1 MKAKKILRMILGIS
15 TCGMSIL
22 AEKAI
27 KSARR
32 GNKVAQVGLAV
43 TAGLFFVG
51 VGGAMATAGEDP
63 VTVVEDQDVK
73 QDVSRET
80 LSDDQIRKIIAET
93 FCSDLVE
100 YVEVTDEWGTHATIH
115 LNYDGDIERYTPVIF
130 NDLVD
135 VLSQMKEYD
144 VLPATLSVW
153 CTWDCVDAYG
163 NEDNV
168 RVWSVEFDEPTLAEI
183 NWENMYGEKF
193 MKLNHE
199 VWILPQ
205 FRGLD
210 SLGKYFY

>member
-1 MKAKKILRMILGIS
+1 MKAKKILKVILGIS
-15 TCGMSIL
+15 TCGMSVV

-32 GNKVAQVGLAV
+32 GNKVAQAGCAV
-43 TAGLFFVG
+43 VAGIMFIG
-51 VGGAMATAGEDP
+51 VGGAMATINEDP

-80 LSDDQIRKIIAET
+80 IAKSN
-93 FCSDLVE
+93 CKDLVE
-100 YVEVTDEWGTHATIH
+100 YVEVTDVGTHATIH
-115 LNYDGDIERYTPVIF
+115 FNYDGDIEKYTVVMF
-130 NDLVD
+130 NDLVSA
-135 VLSQMKEYD
+135 LEEMKEND
-144 VLPATLSVW
+144 MLPTTLSVW
-153 CTWDCVDAYG
+153 CTWDCIDAYG
-163 NEDNV
+163 NKENV
-168 RVWSVEFDEPTLAEI
+168 RVWSVEFDELTLAKI

-193 MKLNHE
+193 MKLGHD

>member
-1 MKAKKILRMILGIS
+1 MKAKKILKVILGIS

-32 GNKVAQVGLAV
+32 GNKVAQAGCAV
-43 TAGLFFVG
+43 VAGIMLIG
-51 VGGAMATAGEDP
+51 VGGAMATANEDP

-73 QDVSRET
+73 QNISRET
-80 LSDDQIRKIIAET
+80 IAKSN
-93 FCSDLVE
+93 CKDLVE
-100 YVEVTDEWGTHATIH
+100 YVEVTDIGTHATIH
-115 LNYDGDIERYTPVIF
+115 FNYDGDIEKYTVVMF
-130 NDLVD
+130 NDLVSA
-135 VLSQMKEYD
+135 LEEMKEND
-144 VLPATLSVW
+144 MLPTTLSVW
-153 CTWDCVDAYG
+153 CTWDCIDAYG
-163 NEDNV
+163 NKENV
-168 RVWSVEFDEPTLAEI
+168 RVWSVEFDELTLAKI

-193 MKLNHE
+193 MKLGHD

>member
-32 GNKVAQVGLAV
+32 GNKVAQAGCAV
-43 TAGLFFVG
+43 VAGLFFIG
-51 VGGAMATAGEDP
+51 IGGAIAVAGEDP
-63 VTVVEDQDVK
+63 VTVVKDQDVK

-80 LSDDQIRKIIAET
+80 IAKSN
-93 FCSDLVE
+93 CKDLVE
-100 YVEVTDEWGTHATIH
+100 YVEVTDRWGTHATIH
-115 LNYDGDIERYTPVIF
+115 FNYDGDIEKYTVVMF
-130 NDLVD
+130 NDLVSA
-135 VLSQMKEYD
+135 LGEMKEND
-144 VLPATLSVW
+144 MLPTTLSVW
-153 CTWDCVDAYG
+153 CTWDCIDAYG

-193 MKLNHE
+193 MKLGRE

>member
-1 MKAKKILRMILGIS
+1 MKSKKILKVILGIS
-15 TCGMSIL
+15 TCGMSV
-22 AEKAI
+22 AVAKAI

-32 GNKVAQVGLAV
+32 GNKVAQAGCAV
-43 TAGLFFVG
+43 VAGLFFIG
-51 VGGAMATAGEDP
+51 IGGAIAVAGEDP

-80 LSDDQIRKIIAET
+80 IAKSN
-93 FCSDLVE
+93 CKDLVE
-100 YVEVTDEWGTHATIH
+100 YVEVTDIGTHATIH
-115 LNYDGDIERYTPVIF
+115 FNYDGDIEKYTVVMF
-130 NDLVD
+130 NDLVSA
-135 VLSQMKEYD
+135 LEEMKEND
-144 VLPATLSVW
+144 MLPTTLSVW

-210 SLGKYFY
+210 SVGKYFY

>member
-1 MKAKKILRMILGIS
+1 MKAKKILKVILGIS
-15 TCGMSIL
+15 TCGMSVV
-22 AEKAI
+22 AEKVI
-27 KSARR
+27 RSARR
-32 GNKVAQVGLAV
+32 GNKVAQAGCAV
-43 TAGLFFVG
+43 VAGLFFIG
-51 VGGAMATAGEDP
+51 VGGAIATAGEDP
-63 VTVVEDQDVK
+63 VTVVDD

-80 LSDDQIRKIIAET
+80 LSDDQIRKTLAET

-100 YVEVTDEWGTHATIH
+100 YVEITDIGTHVTIH
-115 LNYDGDIERYTPVIF
+115 FNYDGDIERYTPVMF
-130 NDLVD
+130 SQLVNA
-135 VLSQMKEYD
+135 LSQMKEHD
-144 VLPATLSVW
+144 VLPTTLSVW

-193 MKLNHE
+193 MKLGRE

>member
-1 MKAKKILRMILGIS
+1 MKSKKILKVILGIS
-15 TCGMSIL
+15 TCGMSVV

-27 KSARR
+27 KSAKR
-32 GNKVAQVGLAV
+32 GNKVAQAGCAV
-43 TAGLFFVG
+43 VAGLFFIG
-51 VGGAMATAGEDP
+51 VGGAMATTNEDP

-80 LSDDQIRKIIAET
+80 IAKSN
-93 FCSDLVE
+93 CKDLVE
-100 YVEVTDEWGTHATIH
+100 YVEVTDIGTHATIH
-115 LNYDGDIERYTPVIF
+115 FNYDGDIEKYTVVMF
-130 NDLVD
+130 NDLVSA
-135 VLSQMKEYD
+135 LREMKEND
-144 VLPATLSVW
+144 MLPTTLSVW

>member
-15 TCGMSIL
+15 TCGMSVV
-22 AEKAI
+22 AEKVI

-32 GNKVAQVGLAV
+32 GNKVAQAGLAV
-43 TAGLFFVG
+43 TAGLFFIG
-51 VGGAMATAGEDP
+51 IGGAMATAGEDP

-80 LSDDQIRKIIAET
+80 LSDDQIRKTLVET
-93 FCSDLVE
+93 FCSNLVE

-115 LNYDGDIERYTPVIF
+115 LNYDGAIERYTPVMF
-130 NDLVD
+130 SQLVNA
-135 VLSQMKEYD
+135 LSQMKEGG

-168 RVWSVEFDEPTLAEI
+168 RVWSVEFDELTLAEI
-183 NWENMYGEKF
+183 N
-193 MKLNHE
+193 
-199 VWILPQ
+199 
-205 FRGLD
+205 
-210 SLGKYFY
+210 

>member
-1 MKAKKILRMILGIS
+1 MKSKKILAVVAGIMLI
-15 TCGMSIL
+15 GI
-22 AEKAI
+22 
-27 KSARR
+27 
-32 GNKVAQVGLAV
+32 
-43 TAGLFFVG
+43 
-51 VGGAMATAGEDP
+51 GGAMATTNEDP
-63 VTVVEDQDVK
+63 LTVVEDQS

-80 LSDDQIRKIIAET
+80 LSDDQIRKTNVET

-115 LNYDGDIERYTPVIF
+115 LNYDGDIERYTPVMF
-130 NDLVD
+130 SQLVNA
-135 VLSQMKEYD
+135 LSQMKEHD
-144 VLPATLSVW
+144 VLPTTLSVW
-153 CTWDCVDAYG
+153 CTWDCIDAYG
-163 NEDNV
+163 NKENV

-193 MKLNHE
+193 MKLGHD

>member
-1 MKAKKILRMILGIS
+1 MKAKKILKVILGIS
-15 TCGMSIL
+15 TCGMSVI
-22 AEKAI
+22 AEKVI

-32 GNKVAQVGLAV
+32 GNKVAQAGCAV
-43 TAGLFFVG
+43 VAGIMFIG
-51 VGGAMATAGEDP
+51 VGGAMATTNEDP

-80 LSDDQIRKIIAET
+80 IAKSN
-93 FCSDLVE
+93 CKDLVE
-100 YVEVTDEWGTHATIH
+100 YVEVTDIGTHATIH
-115 LNYDGDIERYTPVIF
+115 FNYDGDIEKYTVVMF
-130 NDLVD
+130 NDLVSA
-135 VLSQMKEYD
+135 LEEMKEND
-144 VLPATLSVW
+144 MLPTTLSVW

-163 NEDNV
+163 NKENV
-168 RVWSVEFDEPTLAEI
+168 RVWSVEFDELTLAKI

-193 MKLNHE
+193 MKLGHD

>member
-1 MKAKKILRMILGIS
+1 MKAKKILKMILGIS
-15 TCGMSIL
+15 TCGMSVV
-22 AEKAI
+22 AEKVI

-32 GNKVAQVGLAV
+32 GNKVAQAGCAV
-43 TAGLFFVG
+43 VAGLFFIG
-51 VGGAMATAGEDP
+51 IGGAMATAGEDP

-80 LSDDQIRKIIAET
+80 IAKSN
-93 FCSDLVE
+93 CKDLVE
-100 YVEVTDEWGTHATIH
+100 YVEVTDIGTHATIH
-115 LNYDGDIERYTPVIF
+115 FNYDGDIEKYTVVMF
-130 NDLVD
+130 NDLVSA
-135 VLSQMKEYD
+135 LGEMKEND
-144 VLPATLSVW
+144 MLPTTLSVW

-193 MKLNHE
+193 MKLGHD

-205 FRGLD
+205 FRSLD

>member
-1 MKAKKILRMILGIS
+1 MKAKKILKVILGIS
-15 TCGMSIL
+15 TCGMSVV
-22 AEKAI
+22 AEKVI
-27 KSARR
+27 KSAHR
-32 GNKVAQVGLAV
+32 GNKVAQAGCAV
-43 TAGLFFVG
+43 VAGIMLIG
-51 VGGAMATAGEDP
+51 IGGAMAEKGEGP

-80 LSDDQIRKIIAET
+80 IAKSN
-93 FCSDLVE
+93 CKDLVE
-100 YVEVTDEWGTHATIH
+100 YVEVTDIGTHATIH
-115 LNYDGDIERYTPVIF
+115 FNYDGDIEKYTVVMF
-130 NDLVD
+130 NDLVSA
-135 VLSQMKEYD
+135 LEEMKEND
-144 VLPATLSVW
+144 MLPTTLSVW
-153 CTWDCVDAYG
+153 CTWDCIDAYG

-193 MKLNHE
+193 MKLGHD

>member
-1 MKAKKILRMILGIS
+1 MKAKKILKVILGIS

-27 KSARR
+27 KSAHR
-32 GNKVAQVGLAV
+32 GNKVAQAGLAV
-43 TAGLFFVG
+43 TAGLFFIG
-51 VGGAMATAGEDP
+51 IGGAMATAGEDP
-63 VTVVEDQDVK
+63 VTVVEDQN

-80 LSDDQIRKIIAET
+80 IAKSN
-93 FCSDLVE
+93 CKDLVE
-100 YVEVTDEWGTHATIH
+100 YVEVTDIGTHATIH
-115 LNYDGDIERYTPVIF
+115 FNYDGDIEKYTVVMF
-130 NDLVD
+130 NDLVSA
-135 VLSQMKEYD
+135 LREMKEND
-144 VLPATLSVW
+144 MLPTTLSVW

-193 MKLNHE
+193 MKLGHD

>member
-1 MKAKKILRMILGIS
+1 MKAKKILKIILGIS
-15 TCGMSIL
+15 TCGMSVV

-27 KSARR
+27 KSARK
-32 GNKVAQVGLAV
+32 GNKVAQAGCAV
-43 TAGLFFVG
+43 VAGLFFIG
-51 VGGAMATAGEDP
+51 IGGAMATAGEDP

-80 LSDDQIRKIIAET
+80 IAKSN
-93 FCSDLVE
+93 CKDLVE
-100 YVEVTDEWGTHATIH
+100 YVEVTDVGTHATIH
-115 LNYDGDIERYTPVIF
+115 FNYDGDIEKYTVVMF
-130 NDLVD
+130 NDLVSA
-135 VLSQMKEYD
+135 LGEMKEND
-144 VLPATLSVW
+144 MLPTTLSVW

-168 RVWSVEFDEPTLAEI
+168 RVWSVEFDELTLAKI

-193 MKLNHE
+193 MKLGHD

>member
-1 MKAKKILRMILGIS
+1 MKAKKILKVILGIS
-15 TCGMSIL
+15 TCGMSVV
-22 AEKAI
+22 AEKVI

-32 GNKVAQVGLAV
+32 GNKVAQAGCAV
-43 TAGLFFVG
+43 VAGIMLIG

-80 LSDDQIRKIIAET
+80 IAKSN
-93 FCSDLVE
+93 CKDLVE
-100 YVEVTDEWGTHATIH
+100 YVEVTDIGTHATIH
-115 LNYDGDIERYTPVIF
+115 FNYDGDIEKYTVVMF
-130 NDLVD
+130 NDLVSA
-135 VLSQMKEYD
+135 LEEMKEND
-144 VLPATLSVW
+144 MLPTTLSVW
-153 CTWDCVDAYG
+153 CTWDCIDAYG
-163 NEDNV
+163 NKENV

-193 MKLNHE
+193 MKLGHDA
-199 VWILPQ
+199 WILPQ

>member
-32 GNKVAQVGLAV
+32 GNKVAQAGCAV
-43 TAGLFFVG
+43 VAGIMFIG
-51 VGGAMATAGEDP
+51 VGGAIATTNEDP

-80 LSDDQIRKIIAET
+80 IAKSN
-93 FCSDLVE
+93 CKDLVE
-100 YVEVTDEWGTHATIH
+100 YVEVTDIGTHATIH
-115 LNYDGDIERYTPVIF
+115 FNYDGDIEKYTVVMF
-130 NDLVD
+130 NDLVSA
-135 VLSQMKEYD
+135 LEEMKEND
-144 VLPATLSVW
+144 MLPTTLSVW
-153 CTWDCVDAYG
+153 CTWDCIDAYG
-163 NEDNV
+163 NKENV
-168 RVWSVEFDEPTLAEI
+168 RVWSVEFDELTLAKI

-193 MKLNHE
+193 MKLGHD

>member
-1 MKAKKILRMILGIS
+1 MKAKKIMKVILGIS

-22 AEKAI
+22 AGKVI

-32 GNKVAQVGLAV
+32 GNKVAQAGCAV
-43 TAGLFFVG
+43 VAGLFFIG

-80 LSDDQIRKIIAET
+80 IAKSN
-93 FCSDLVE
+93 CKDLVE
-100 YVEVTDEWGTHATIH
+100 YVEVTDIGTHATIH
-115 LNYDGDIERYTPVIF
+115 FNYDGDIEKYTVVMF
-130 NDLVD
+130 NDLVSA
-135 VLSQMKEYD
+135 LREMKEND
-144 VLPATLSVW
+144 MLPTTLSVW

-168 RVWSVEFDEPTLAEI
+168 RVWSVEFDEPTLAEV

-193 MKLNHE
+193 MKLGHD

-205 FRGLD
+205 FRSLD

>member
-15 TCGMSIL
+15 TCGMSVV
-22 AEKAI
+22 AEKVW

-32 GNKVAQVGLAV
+32 GNKVAQAGCAV
-43 TAGLFFVG
+43 VAGIMLIG

-80 LSDDQIRKIIAET
+80 IAKSN
-93 FCSDLVE
+93 CKDLVE
-100 YVEVTDEWGTHATIH
+100 YVEVTDIGTHATIH
-115 LNYDGDIERYTPVIF
+115 FNYDGDIEKYTVVMF
-130 NDLVD
+130 NDLVSA
-135 VLSQMKEYD
+135 LGEMKEND
-144 VLPATLSVW
+144 MLPTTLSVW

-193 MKLNHE
+193 MKLGHD

>member
-1 MKAKKILRMILGIS
+1 MKAKKILKVILGIS

-32 GNKVAQVGLAV
+32 GNKVAQAGCAV
-43 TAGLFFVG
+43 VAGLFFIG
-51 VGGAMATAGEDP
+51 VGGAMATSGEDP

-80 LSDDQIRKIIAET
+80 IAKSN
-93 FCSDLVE
+93 CKDLVE
-100 YVEVTDEWGTHATIH
+100 YVEVTDIGTHATIH
-115 LNYDGDIERYTPVIF
+115 FNYDGDIEKYTVVMF
-130 NDLVD
+130 NDLVSA
-135 VLSQMKEYD
+135 LGEMKEND
-144 VLPATLSVW
+144 MLPTTLSVW

-163 NEDNV
+163 NKDNV
-168 RVWSVEFDEPTLAEI
+168 RVWSTEFDESTLAEI

-193 MKLNHE
+193 MKLGHE

>member
-32 GNKVAQVGLAV
+32 GNKVAQAGCAV
-43 TAGLFFVG
+43 VAGIMLIG
-51 VGGAMATAGEDP
+51 VGGAMAEKGEDP

-80 LSDDQIRKIIAET
+80 IAKSN
-93 FCSDLVE
+93 CKDLVE
-100 YVEVTDEWGTHATIH
+100 YVEVTDVGTHATIH
-115 LNYDGDIERYTPVIF
+115 FNYDGDIEKYTVVMF
-130 NDLVD
+130 NDLVSA
-135 VLSQMKEYD
+135 LEEMKEND
-144 VLPATLSVW
+144 MLPTTLSVW
-153 CTWDCVDAYG
+153 CTWDCIDAYG
-163 NEDNV
+163 NKENV
-168 RVWSVEFDEPTLAEI
+168 RVWSVEFDELTLAKI

-193 MKLNHE
+193 MKLGRE

>member
-1 MKAKKILRMILGIS
+1 MKAKKILKVILGIS
-15 TCGMSIL
+15 TLGMSIL

-32 GNKVAQVGLAV
+32 GNKVAQAGLAV
-43 TAGLFFVG
+43 TAGIMLIG
-51 VGGAMATAGEDP
+51 VGGAMATANEDP

-80 LSDDQIRKIIAET
+80 IAKSN
-93 FCSDLVE
+93 CKDLVE
-100 YVEVTDEWGTHATIH
+100 YVEVTDIGTHATIH
-115 LNYDGDIERYTPVIF
+115 FNYDGDIEKYTVVMF
-130 NDLVD
+130 NDLVSA
-135 VLSQMKEYD
+135 LGEMKEND
-144 VLPATLSVW
+144 MLPTTLSVW

>member
-1 MKAKKILRMILGIS
+1 MKAKKILRMILGVS

-27 KSARR
+27 KSAKR
-32 GNKVAQVGLAV
+32 GNKVAQAGCAV
-43 TAGLFFVG
+43 VAGIMFIG
-51 VGGAMATAGEDP
+51 VGGAMATTNEDP

-80 LSDDQIRKIIAET
+80 IAKSN
-93 FCSDLVE
+93 CKDLIE
-100 YVEVTDEWGTHATIH
+100 YVEVTDIGTHATIH
-115 LNYDGDIERYTPVIF
+115 FNYDGDIEKYTVVMF
-130 NDLVD
+130 NDLVSA
-135 VLSQMKEYD
+135 LEEMKEND
-144 VLPATLSVW
+144 MLPTTLSVW

>member
-1 MKAKKILRMILGIS
+1 MKSKKILAVVAGI
-15 TCGMSIL
+15 MLI
-22 AEKAI
+22 
-27 KSARR
+27 
-32 GNKVAQVGLAV
+32 
-43 TAGLFFVG
+43 G

-63 VTVVEDQDVK
+63 VTVVEDQDV
-73 QDVSRET
+73 SRET
-80 LSDDQIRKIIAET
+80 VSEDKMRKVIAEDH
-93 FCSDLVE
+93 CKDLAE
-100 YVEVTDEWGTHATIH
+100 YVEVTDEWGTHATIKF
-115 LNYDGDIERYTPVIF
+115 NYDGDIEKYTVVMF
-130 NDLVD
+130 NDLVSA
-135 VLSQMKEYD
+135 LEEMKEND
-144 VLPATLSVW
+144 MLPTTLSVW

-193 MKLNHE
+193 MKLGRE

>member
-1 MKAKKILRMILGIS
+1 MKAKKILKVILGIS

-32 GNKVAQVGLAV
+32 GNKVAQAGCAV
-43 TAGLFFVG
+43 VAGIMFIG
-51 VGGAMATAGEDP
+51 VGGAIATTNEDP

-80 LSDDQIRKIIAET
+80 IAKSN
-93 FCSDLVE
+93 CKDLVE
-100 YVEVTDEWGTHATIH
+100 YVEVTDVGTHATIH
-115 LNYDGDIERYTPVIF
+115 FNYDGDIEKYTVVMF
-130 NDLVD
+130 NDLVSA
-135 VLSQMKEYD
+135 LEEMKEND
-144 VLPATLSVW
+144 MLPTTLSVW
-153 CTWDCVDAYG
+153 CTWDCIDAYG
-163 NEDNV
+163 NKENV
-168 RVWSVEFDEPTLAEI
+168 RVWSVEFDELTLAKI

-193 MKLNHE
+193 MKLGHD